1 MGKLKGLLWL
11 LPISGLAVIVLG
23 VVMFV
28 TPLSNLA
35 ALMVIFG
42 IAMLASGILELISY
56 FSAEQ
61 EAKSGGVLSSGMLSA
76 LFGVWAVFAS
86 GIYELDIILPFIFA
100 AWVMATGV
108 GRIVEAANR
117 KSKAAKLKLGV
128 LIFGVLGTFSGFAL
142 LFNPWMPEL
151 TVSRLLGFIMA
162 VHGTGTIVLFFKLKK
177 QGKILGENQD
187 TDEDIDDA

>member
-23 VVMFV
+23 VVMFL
-28 TPLSNLA
+28 TPLNNLA
-35 ALMVIFG
+35 ALMLIFG
-42 IAMLASGILELISY
+42 LAMLASGILELISY

-61 EAKSGGVLSSGMLSA
+61 EAKSGGVLSSGVLSA

-86 GIYELDIILPFIFA
+86 GMDAIDIILPFIFA

-108 GRIVEAANR
+108 GRMVEATAR